1 MKLVQILILSFLAI
15 SIVTGQVKSIYDIQ
29 YTTDVSG
36 DSPLKGQVVT
46 IEGTISGE
54 SGAFGSS
61 YYVQDA
67 HGPWSGILVYDPDRV
82 NAYGDSVRITATV
95 SEYYGMTELGSVTEY
110 VKLDSGK
117 TVEPIVVTSGEIA
130 TGGTNAE
137 AYEGVLVTVENADI
151 VNADLGNGEW
161 SIDDGTG
168 ACRVDDAADYF
179 FYPAKYESVKWVTG
193 LLNYSF
199 NDTKIEP
206 RLAMDVKQGGEFT
219 RLQYIQ
225 QVRVSDLLKTP
236 LDGVSDKSYFDG
248 DTFKIRGVVTMP
260 TGLSYAGAGV
270 KFILAEEE
278 GGPWGAILS
287 YNADSTLYPTL
298 FEGDIVT
305 MEGYIGEYTTT
316 QSNMTEFWITSPIEI
331 IDFGQPVPAPNFVKT
346 GDLRLP
352 LTAEQWGNVL
362 VYVKDATV
370 ININPTPYEL
380 FQIDD
385 GTGAILVDDDSDSL
399 GGFPDP
405 PQGTIADSIRGWV
418 YHHFGSYADSNTYV
432 LEPLYTSD
440 IVWGAGPPSISKVSR
455 DKGQPASSDAVTVSA
470 DIATNLT
477 ISEAA
482 LYYEVVT
489 NGISTGYTKVVMT
502 NTTGNTYQGVIPAQ
516 AEGSFV
522 NYFMVGTDDQ
532 AQSTITPADTS
543 VQNYCYPVIDGALS
557 IKDVQYTPWPIGD
570 SPFEGYTV
578 TLTGVI
584 TVDTSAH
591 NTYGAYSLQDAEGAW
606 NGLFL
611 FGVNQDLTRGDEVTV
626 TGKITDYNADYLYKW
641 GSNTMMLVSDITVN
655 SSGNSI
661 NPASVTTGD
670 LGNKADNVE
679 AYEGTYVEISN
690 ATLISLNQYDCT
702 FDDGSGPCLVDGDFM
717 LTADQNQNDI
727 FYINDTDKYLVAF
740 GDTLRPGDRVDKI
753 RGIFTYSFGSYKVSL
768 RDYNDFGIVTGIN
781 PDFNVVP
788 LTYKLDQNFP
798 NPFNPETRIYFEIPQ
813 TNDVTIA
820 IYNILGQKVT
830 TLIREKFNAG
840 QHIVNWNGRNDA
852 GMPMPTGTYIYRIK
866 AGKFTASKKMLL
878 VR

>member
-331 IDFGQPVPAPNFVKT
+331 IDFGQPVP
-346 GDLRLP
+346 
-352 LTAEQWGNVL
+352 
-362 VYVKDATV
+362 
-370 ININPTPYEL
+370 
-380 FQIDD
+380 
-385 GTGAILVDDDSDSL
+385 S
-399 GGFPDP
+399 
-405 PQGTIADSIRGWV
+405 SI
-418 YHHFGSYADSNTYV
+418 
-432 LEPLYTSD
+432 
-440 IVWGAGPPSISKVSR
+440 
-455 DKGQPASSDAVTVSA
+455 
-470 DIATNLT
+470 
-477 ISEAA
+477 
-482 LYYEVVT
+482 
-489 NGISTGYTKVVMT
+489 
-502 NTTGNTYQGVIPAQ
+502 
-516 AEGSFV
+516 
-522 NYFMVGTDDQ
+522 
-532 AQSTITPADTS
+532 
-543 VQNYCYPVIDGALS
+543 
-557 IKDVQYTPWPIGD
+557 
-570 SPFEGYTV
+570 
-578 TLTGVI
+578 
-584 TVDTSAH
+584 
-591 NTYGAYSLQDAEGAW
+591 
-606 NGLFL
+606 
-611 FGVNQDLTRGDEVTV
+611 
-626 TGKITDYNADYLYKW
+626 
-641 GSNTMMLVSDITVN
+641 
-655 SSGNSI
+655 
-661 NPASVTTGD
+661 
-670 LGNKADNVE
+670 
-679 AYEGTYVEISN
+679 
-690 ATLISLNQYDCT
+690 
-702 FDDGSGPCLVDGDFM
+702 
-717 LTADQNQNDI
+717 
-727 FYINDTDKYLVAF
+727 
-740 GDTLRPGDRVDKI
+740 
-753 RGIFTYSFGSYKVSL
+753 
-768 RDYNDFGIVTGIN
+768 
-781 PDFNVVP
+781 
-788 LTYKLDQNFP
+788 
-798 NPFNPETRIYFEIPQ
+798 
-813 TNDVTIA
+813 
-820 IYNILGQKVT
+820 
-830 TLIREKFNAG
+830 
-840 QHIVNWNGRNDA
+840 
-852 GMPMPTGTYIYRIK
+852 
-866 AGKFTASKKMLL
+866 
-878 VR
+878 